1 MIGYP
6 TTGLSKALR
15 NKSERNGTQMTQMNM
30 MNTDEIFIIYNY
42 QRYQRSIFLTAE

>member
-1 MIGYP
+1 MVGYP

-15 NKSERNGTQMTQMNM
+15 NKSERNGTQMTRMNM

-42 QRYQRSIFLTAE
+42 QRHQRSIFLTAE